1 MTKFDMVTH
10 VRNKHISGVSRPH
23 PKGAGLERPQ
33 NFWDKHVCTKWFGLG
48 RRNLGWQ
55 HMWGG
60 GVFLG
65 VIHAPHCKEAG
76 LQRPP
81 HNFCELLYLRAH
93 SMRHN
98 NQILYDNQTRSEE
111 NFVHGRPRMLTR
123 DLFAVEEEYLFRQ

>member
-1 MTKFDMVTH
+1 MHKMVWFRATKFGMATH
-10 VRNKHISGVSRPH
+10 VGRGRVSRGH
-23 PKGAGLERPQ
+23 PR
-33 NFWDKHVCTKWFGLG
+33 
-48 RRNLGWQ
+48 
-55 HMWGG
+55 
-60 GVFLG
+60 
-65 VIHAPHCKEAG
+65 PHCKEAG
-76 LQRPP
+76 PQRPP

>member
-65 VIHAPHCKEAG
+65 VIHAPIA
-76 LQRPP
+76 RRRAPSVP
-81 HNFCELLYLRAH
+81 HTIFASSYTCEHTVWDTTTKFCMIIKLEVRKILCTVGHECWRA
-93 SMRHN
+93 
-98 NQILYDNQTRSEE
+98 ICL
-111 NFVHGRPRMLTR
+111 P
-123 DLFAVEEEYLFRQ
+123 